1 MSINNDPSVNPERNI
16 PGVSSLAATLATSP
30 KRGKKA
36 GHGVNLQDASGLAKA
51 SNKLQPLS
59 GIYGNNGIAGVSYA
73 EDEQPVSRNDT
84 TGDDQWTAQLVQK
97 GIESCNLNK
106 ISDQILRDLL
116 IELIKVFARM
126 VQTQRT
132 QDTTI
137 LRQIVESFTAKI
149 SEMETAK
156 KEQYSASFAQALA
169 GIIGGAVSTL
179 LAAGGGFMQIG
190 QTKQLTSEVPGKLT
204 GYTQR
209 TAIGDWGSLLAN
221 SSQGASQLSNSAG
234 TLAATGA
241 TRDKM
246 EADIRATAQ
255 DQVYAI
261 LQKAQDTSQNLAKSV
276 FEYINSFLS
285 FIQQLLQRF
294 SAGSGHF
301 LIPAQKHTIPF
312 QTGSLLRYFQAS

>member
-190 QTKQLTSEVPGKLT
+190 QTKQLTSEVTGKLT

-285 FIQQLLQRF
+285 FIQQLLQSIR
-294 SAGSGHF
+294 
-301 LIPAQKHTIPF
+301 
-312 QTGSLLRYFQAS
+312 QTEMGIVQA

>member
-73 EDEQPVSRNDT
+73 EDEQPVSRNTT

-179 LAAGGGFMQIG
+179 LAAGGSALQIG
-190 QTKQLTSEVPGKLT
+190 QTKQLISEETGKLT
-204 GYTQR
+204 GYIQR
-209 TAIGDWGSLLAN
+209 TKIGDWGSLFAN
-221 SSQGASQLSNSAG
+221 SSQGISQLANSAG
-234 TLAATGA
+234 TLATTGA
-241 TRDKM
+241 TREKM

-276 FEYINSFLS
+276 FEYINSFLA
-285 FIQQLLQRF
+285 FVQQLIQAIR
-294 SAGSGHF
+294 
-301 LIPAQKHTIPF
+301 
-312 QTGSLLRYFQAS
+312 QTEMGIVQA